1 LADTNSEPWALQKSA
16 LYILGAGFSAAAG
29 LPLAND
35 LWKEVCT
42 RALLMT
48 GRAGQFREDLDYY
61 IEFKARAEGVHLQR
75 DEINF
80 EEFLGFLDIEHYL
93 GLRGSDTWSEDGNE
107 SQVIIKLLIGQI
119 LTERSPSADAIPSLY
134 LRFAEKLQP
143 WDRVITFNYD
153 ILLER
158 ACEHVGTPYRFAP
171 MRYTS
176 ASNGSGLIDS
186 SSDNEV
192 AILKMHGSIDWFNR
206 KHYRIKQEWA
216 RNIGYPNYVPED
228 PIFNSQRNLRT
239 LPLVSGERSD
249 DDPLRELHRVIDI
262 ERLYDRPPFLRATPT
277 LITPSTSKVVYTQ
290 QLGEY
295 WHGKAYE
302 GAHRFR
308 MVIIGYS
315 LPAHDDYARQVIY
328 RLVTNYQDI
337 PAERVQWD
345 SRQQKEPIVFV
356 DLCETPTRQN
366 EARERYRFIDWSKAH
381 AFFDGFNQDVIA
393 AL

>member
-1 LADTNSEPWALQKSA
+1 
-16 LYILGAGFSAAAG
+16 
-29 LPLAND
+29 
-35 LWKEVCT
+35 
-42 RALLMT
+42 MT

-61 IEFKARAEGVHLQR
+61 IEFKARAEGVCLQR
-75 DEINF
+75 EEINF
-80 EEFLGFLDIEHYL
+80 EEFLGSLDIEHYL
-93 GLRGSDTWSEDGNE
+93 GLRGSETWSEDGNE
-107 SQVIIKLLIGQI
+107 SQVIIKILIGQI
-119 LTERSPSADAIPSLY
+119 LTEHLPSADAIPSLY

-158 ACEHVGTPYRFAP
+158 ACEQVGKPYRLAP

-176 ASNGSGLIDS
+176 TSNGSEIDS

-206 KHYRIKQEWA
+206 KHYRIRQESA
-216 RNIGYPNYVPED
+216 RDIGYPDYVPED

-239 LPLVSGERSD
+239 VPLVSGARSD
-249 DDPLRELHRVIDI
+249 DDPLREVHRVIDI
-262 ERLYDRPPFLRATPT
+262 ERLYASPPFLRATPT

-315 LPAHDDYARQVIY
+315 LPPHDDYARQVIY

-337 PAERVQWD
+337 PAERVRCD
-345 SRQQKEPIVFV
+345 SRQQKEPIIFV

-366 EARERYRFIDWSKAH
+366 EVRERYRFIDWSKAQ